1 MCDMGIIPSGAS
13 TIMAAWLA
21 GWAALAYGVADFC
34 GGFASRRSPVLSVLL
49 ASQVV
54 GVLTAL
60 ALIAALGGRPPAPR
74 DLGWGFLAG
83 LIGAFGLFLLYRGI
97 ARSIV
102 AIVAPASAVVG
113 AVLPVAFGLALG
125 ERPPVP
131 AILGCALCLP
141 AILLLSWE
149 GRCEPHGKGATR
161 AALGYG
167 TLAGLTFGG
176 FFIAL
181 SRTGHGAGAWPLV
194 AARVAAILAFGTAM
208 AATRQRL
215 RIRPGDRILTLVT
228 GTAHMG
234 ANFLF
239 LLAAHAGMLSLA
251 AVITS
256 LYPAPTVVLARV
268 FLRQR
273 VPPARMAGLA
283 LALAG
288 VALISL
294 K

>member
-1 MCDMGIIPSGAS
+1 MVV
-13 TIMAAWLA
+13 LFA
-21 GWAALAYGVADFC
+21 GLSALAYGVADFC
-34 GGFASRRSPVLSVLL
+34 GGFASRRSPVLSVLFV
-49 ASQVV
+49 SQAM
-54 GVLTAL
+54 GALLVLI
-60 ALIAALGGRPPAPR
+60 LIAAMGGGFPMPR
-74 DLGWGFLAG
+74 DLAWGFLAG
-83 LIGAFGLFLLYRGI
+83 LTGSFGLFLLYRGI

-102 AIVAPASAVVG
+102 AIVSPASAVVG
-113 AVLPVAFGLALG
+113 AVLPVVFGLALG

-131 AILGCALCLP
+131 AVLGCALCLP

-149 GRCEPHGKGATR
+149 GRGEPHGQGAAR

-167 TLAGLTFGG
+167 ILAGLSFGG
-176 FFIAL
+176 FFIFI

-194 AARVAAILAFGTAM
+194 AARVASLSAFGAAM
-208 AATRQRL
+208 LVSRQRL
-215 RIRPGDRILTLVT
+215 RIEPGARVLTLAAGAT
-228 GTAHMG
+228 DMG

-251 AVITS
+251 AVIAS
-256 LYPAPTVVLARV
+256 LFPAPTVLLARV

-273 VPPARMAGLA
+273 VPPVRMAGLA

>member
-1 MCDMGIIPSGAS
+1 MGLL
-13 TIMAAWLA
+13 LA

-34 GGFASRRSPVLSVLL
+34 GGFASRRSPVLSVLFV
-49 ASQVV
+49 SQAI
-54 GVLTAL
+54 GAL
-60 ALIAALGGRPPAPR
+60 VALGLIAAMGGAPPSAR

-83 LIGAFGLFLLYRGI
+83 LTGCFGLFMLYWGL

-102 AIVAPASAVVG
+102 AIVSPASAVVG

-125 ERPPVP
+125 ERPPLP
-131 AILGCALCLP
+131 AVLGCALCLP

-149 GRCEPHGKGATR
+149 GRGEPHGKGAAR

-167 TLAGLTFGG
+167 VLAGLSFGG

-181 SRTGHGAGAWPLV
+181 SRTGPGAGPWPLV
-194 AARVAAILAFGTAM
+194 AARVASISAFGAAM
-208 AATRQRL
+208 LVSRQRL
-215 RIRPGDRILTLVT
+215 RIEPGDRILALVA
-228 GTAHMG
+228 GAADMG

-239 LLAAHAGMLSLA
+239 MLASHAGMLSLA
-251 AVITS
+251 AVIAS
-256 LYPAPTVVLARV
+256 LFPAPTVLLALV

-273 VPPARMAGLA
+273 VPPARLAGLA

-294 K
+294 RP